1 MLGRGFTGHEH
12 LAMFGLINMNARLY
26 DPVLGRFLSPDPY
39 VQVLG
44 FTQAF
49 NRFSY
54 CMNSPL
60 CYVDENGEFW
70 WIAAAAF
77 IGGAINVATN
87 WKNIDN
93 FWQGVGYFGVGATAG
108 AIGALTGGAALAVT
122 GGLGGAAGGAIAG
135 FVGGATS
142 GFILGGGNTLMAGG
156 SLYDAWSNG
165 LTGAYT
171 GAATGAVLGGIGGG
185 FTSYLKGENVWS
197 GRDIVTGR
205 NAFSLKNTP
214 INETVHHRPVGS
226 NPNPISPK
234 PKLPQSE
241 IRDYSVTTYENSHV
255 NPMMEGKGLMNRPL
269 QIEGYDVRL
278 ASQNDLYHAFPR
290 SFDEQIVKGGWL
302 YGNSGN
308 STMMVAPGTVNG
320 VNGIYTLGINTETG
334 IIYHRAFYE
343 WGGFMKIQISYDA
356 LLV

>member
-1 MLGRGFTGHEH
+1 
-12 LAMFGLINMNARLY
+12 
-26 DPVLGRFLSPDPY
+26 
-39 VQVLG
+39 
-44 FTQAF
+44 
-49 NRFSY
+49 
-54 CMNSPL
+54 
-60 CYVDENGEFW
+60 
-70 WIAAAAF
+70 
-77 IGGAINVATN
+77 
-87 WKNIDN
+87 
-93 FWQGVGYFGVGATAG
+93 
-108 AIGALTGGAALAVT
+108 
-122 GGLGGAAGGAIAG
+122 
-135 FVGGATS
+135 
-142 GFILGGGNTLMAGG
+142 MAGG

-197 GRDIVTGR
+197 GRDIATGR

-343 WGGFMKIQISYDA
+343 WGGFMKNFKFPTMPY
-356 LLV
+356 